1 MVRVCVRAC
10 VPCLALQVDT
20 DPRFGRTEEAFG
32 EDPQLVSVLGE
43 AYALGMMGGETGGP
57 NTYLGPNSVVTEA
70 KHFAAYGY
78 GGKDAY
84 RTDVSDRTLF
94 DVYLKPWKRCV
105 LRA

>member
-1 MVRVCVRAC
+1 M
-10 VPCLALQVDT
+10 PWLALQVDT